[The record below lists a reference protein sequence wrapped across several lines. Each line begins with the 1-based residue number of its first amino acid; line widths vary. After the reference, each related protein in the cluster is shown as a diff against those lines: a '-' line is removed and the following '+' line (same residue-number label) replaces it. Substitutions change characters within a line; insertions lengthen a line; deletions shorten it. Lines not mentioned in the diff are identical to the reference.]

1 MALLSSTVVQ
11 VVVALWFYWK
21 RQRESQCRTQAAHSR
36 KRVAILTTRAAC
48 PKSTRSTRPT
58 ACERRAYPW
67 PWHGQRNAARSARHA
82 AGLPGS
88 LPFPSRYR
96 CLQKPAPSSALPNCL
111 GVVAV
116 PFRAHISRKTSR
128 NPGHTSHT
136 GGSVSAARAA
146 SRSCGGG
153 GRWVAPRRVWTRR
166 RSSRRWRA
174 CAATAAA
181 PGRAPPRGGARPTR
195 SRAPPRGWRRTT
207 RRRCG
212 GPRSRGCPPA
222 TASAAPSSRSA
233 ATETATATAAG
244 MPPRRWWTCS
254 ASARGRGAPSWS
266 ASCASPTRTTSA
278 SCSSSRNASNGA
290 CYWSGL
296 DSGHWTGHT

>member
-1 MALLSSTVVQ
+1 MLFSIAFRGPKLQAQLPCADSRVGIRHLHFGTNTMALLSSTVVQ

-116 PFRAHISRKTSR
+116 PFRAHITRKTSR
-128 NPGHTSHT
+128 NPGHTNHT
-136 GGSVSAARAA
+136 GGFRLGCAGYVAELEGA
-146 SRSCGGG
+146 GGG
-153 GRWVAPRRVWTRR
+153 G
-166 RSSRRWRA
+166 
-174 CAATAAA
+174 
-181 PGRAPPRGGARPTR
+181 
-195 SRAPPRGWRRTT
+195 
-207 RRRCG
+207 
-212 GPRSRGCPPA
+212 
-222 TASAAPSSRSA
+222 
-233 ATETATATAAG
+233 
-244 MPPRRWWTCS
+244 
-254 ASARGRGAPSWS
+254 
-266 ASCASPTRTTSA
+266 
-278 SCSSSRNASNGA
+278 
-290 CYWSGL
+290 
-296 DSGHWTGHT
+296 